1 MSNVWVDYIQVEDLP
16 ELYQTIAGAI
26 GREAMIT
33 LTLAIPKMNLY
44 LRDPDGIDWEK
55 PVAELPEDYQLC
67 IDAIGV
73 EATIKLA
80 SVLTGGLLYLK
91 SADTVFLPAKVQYIR
106 AHFNGHNHR
115 RLAVATGLSQTF
127 IYDVL
132 RDAGNDFVAAR
143 FVDPNQ
149 MALFD

>member
-1 MSNVWVDYIQVEDLP
+1 MTREWCEYIQVEDLP

-33 LTLAIPKMNLY
+33 LALAIPKMNLY
-44 LRDPDGIDWEK
+44 LRSPDSIDWEK

-67 IDAIGV
+67 IDAVGV

-91 SADTVFLPAKVQYIR
+91 SADSVFLPAKARYIR
-106 AHFNGHNHR
+106 EHFNGRNHR
-115 RLAVATGLSQTF
+115 RLAIATNLSQTF
-127 IYDVL
+127 VYDVL
-132 RDAGNDFVAAR
+132 RDMDNDFVPER
-143 FVDPNQ
+143 EDKDQ
-149 MALFD
+149 LGLFE